1 MTALIPI
8 FFAALM
14 ITLVGTPL
22 VRRVALRLGFV
33 DAPASRKL
41 HQEPMPLMGGVA
53 IFMGALGAFFILF
66 YFFTLTNRVV
76 GIWLALLIV
85 AIIGLIDDRRGMK
98 ARTKLAGLGAAVAV
112 LLAFGVGVQLPL
124 PWWLNY
130 LLTFLWIVGISNAT
144 NFLDNMDGLA
154 AGTSGVTA
162 AFVVILAVYN
172 GQYLVS
178 ALAAAVFG
186 ACLGFLRYNFKPA
199 QIFMGDAGSLFLGFV
214 LATLALLLRFPNNS
228 NLVTWLVPLLLLGL
242 PIYDTSLVIVSRT
255 RRGVNPFT
263 TAGKDHTSH
272 RLTQLGF
279 TQREAVLLLYLVS
292 GMFGMVALFVAQA
305 QVWEG
310 YIITAVVASFALYT
324 IWWLE
329 RWRDQ
334 QAISQTNNQTINQP
348 STNQQTHP
356 PINPQIQPKEKK
368 LYDQT

>member
-14 ITLVGTPL
+14 ITIAGTPV

-33 DAPASRKL
+33 DAPAKRKL

-53 IFMGALGAFFILF
+53 IFIGAIAAFLILF
-66 YFFTLTNRVV
+66 TFFDITNRVI

-85 AIIGLIDDRRGMK
+85 AVIGLVDDRRGMS
-98 ARTKLAGLGAAVAV
+98 ARVKLGGLGLAV
-112 LLAFGVGVQLPL
+112 LVLLYFDVSVSLRVPM
-124 PWWLNY
+124 WLNY
-130 LLTFLWIVGISNAT
+130 LITVVWILGISNAT

-154 AGTSGVTA
+154 AGTSGVSA
-162 AFVVILAVYN
+162 AFVTVLAVYN
-172 GQYLVS
+172 DQYLVS
-178 ALAAAVFG
+178 ALGAAVFG

-199 QIFMGDAGSLFLGFV
+199 KIFMGDAGSLFLGFV
-214 LATLALLLRFPNNS
+214 LAILGLLLRFPDNTNV
-228 NLVTWLVPLLLLGL
+228 VTWLVPIFVLGL
-242 PIYDTSLVIVSRT
+242 PIYDTTLVIVSRS

-279 TQREAVLLLYLVS
+279 TQREAVLILYLTS

-305 QVWEG
+305 TVQDAI
-310 YIITAVVASFALYT
+310 IITAVMASLGLYT

-334 QAISQTNNQTINQP
+334 HP
-348 STNQQTHP
+348 SP
-356 PINPQIQPKEKK
+356 PSATPPR
-368 LYDQT
+368 